1 MMARTPWNSRWN
13 CVALLWPMALATRSV
28 SRGEFKRVF
37 FGGQR
42 IKFIEPVE
50 SESEDE
56 NTPDKEQA
64 DDNLL

>member
-1 MMARTPWNSRWN
+1 
-13 CVALLWPMALATRSV
+13 
-28 SRGEFKRVF
+28 VF

-50 SESEDE
+50 IESADDNSPDE
-56 NTPDKEQA
+56 EQE